1 MILCY
6 LDTSSKNISIER
18 QQEIVSAYAAKHEN
32 IEIFFKD
39 NDISALINALT
50 AQKNT
55 ILLANVVCLGK
66 SLKEVRDNIDRL
78 TQKQCTLVLISEKQ
92 TISSDNAANIIQGLD
107 YALNIRNSLSSIL
120 TKKALADK
128 KANGQILGRITRN
141 KKRLL
146 DDKIDEILLRKNKGE
161 TNLQIAQALGVTP
174 STLYSFY
181 LRHPEIKTHIG
192 ENNG

>member
-66 SLKEVRDNIDRL
+66 S
-78 TQKQCTLVLISEKQ
+78 TQKRLWRIKKPTDKY
-92 TISSDNAANIIQGLD
+92 SDGLPVTKNA
-107 YALNIRNSLSSIL
+107 
-120 TKKALADK
+120 
-128 KANGQILGRITRN
+128 
-141 KKRLL
+141 
-146 DDKIDEILLRKNKGE
+146 
-161 TNLQIAQALGVTP
+161 
-174 STLYSFY
+174 F
-181 LRHPEIKTHIG
+181 
-192 ENNG
+192 